1 MLKFFVLKDCKNSI
15 SICRRSF
22 SLMFLVLLVAVST
35 ILVVS
40 ADVINQD
47 AIFGPGDRKEGYETE
62 SYVTNSLS
70 VTARKGKRAD
80 LMQFVDHAP
89 LGLPQIDVPE
99 SNPIT
104 EEKVELGRLLFY
116 DRRLSLNDT
125 FSCAICHIPE
135 QGFTSNEIATAIG
148 FEGRSV
154 NRNSPTMYNVAY
166 HTVLFHDGREDSL
179 EQQVWA
185 PLLASNEMANPS
197 IGYVINKIKGIK
209 EYDGL
214 FEAAFDGKG
223 PTMETVGDALA
234 SYQRTLNSANS
245 RFDRWYYG
253 KEEDALTYD
262 EKQGFSLFMG
272 KAKCS
277 SCHLVTQEYAIFTD
291 NRMHNTGHGFAT
303 SMGVGPDT
311 TRVQLAPGVFVDV
324 ENELIDSVR
333 QQPKPND
340 VGLYSVTQNP
350 FDRWKYRTPTLRNIS
365 LTAPYMHDGAFT
377 NLRQVMEFYNKGG
390 IPNELL
396 SPLIQPLNLTDEE
409 IEQVIAFMHSLVGD
423 NVKTLVADA
432 FTVPIGDLRQEDP
445 NWAHD
450 TDLK

>member
-1 MLKFFVLKDCKNSI
+1 MQANLNKAPRLGMLLTALCVFISAATIFVVN
-15 SICRRSF
+15 
-22 SLMFLVLLVAVST
+22 
-35 ILVVS
+35 
-40 ADVINQD
+40 ADEEINKA
-47 AIFGPGDRKEGYETE
+47 AIFGPGDRKDGYEKE
-62 SYVTNSLS
+62 SYVTDSLS
-70 VTARKGKRAD
+70 VTARRGKPTN
-80 LMQFVDHAP
+80 LLQFVENPP
-89 LGLPQIDVPE
+89 LGLPRIELPE

-104 EEKVELGRLLFY
+104 KEKVELGRLLFF

-135 QGFTSNEIATAIG
+135 QGFTNNELATAIG

-154 NRNSPTMYNVAY
+154 HRNSPTIYNIAY
-166 HTVLFHDGREDSL
+166 HTVFFHDGREDSL

-185 PLLASNEMANPS
+185 PLLAHNEMANPS

-209 EYDGL
+209 VYDGL

-253 KEEDALTYD
+253 KEKDALTYD
-262 EKQGFSLFMG
+262 EKEGFSLFMG
-272 KAKCS
+272 KAKCAA
-277 SCHLVTQEYAIFTD
+277 CHLVDKDYALFTD
-291 NRMHNTGHGFAT
+291 NRLHNTGHGYAT
-303 SMGVGPDT
+303 SMGIGPDK
-311 TRVQLAPGVFVDV
+311 TRVQLAPGVFVYVD
-324 ENELIDSVR
+324 NEVIDSVR

-350 FDRWKYRTPTLRNIS
+350 FDRWKYRTPTLRNVA

-377 NLRQVMEFYNKGG
+377 SLREVMEFYNQGG
-390 IPNELL
+390 VPNELL
-396 SPLIQPLNLTDEE
+396 SPLITPLNLTEQE
-409 IEQVIAFMHSLVGD
+409 IDQVVAFMLTLTGD
-423 NVKTLVADA
+423 NIKTLVADA
-432 FTVPIGDLRQEDP
+432 FAAPIGDLRQEDP